1 MFTGLVEASC
11 PIRAVNPGAGR
22 VRLELDLGPL
32 PGEAPKAGLGDSL
45 ALNGVCL
52 TVAEL
57 LPQGFAAFDVIP
69 ETLERTSLGALQPG
83 DRVHVERALR
93 LGDRLDGHM
102 VQGHVEGTGRLA
114 ARREDVGQ
122 LWLEIEAPA
131 AFLAR
136 CLPKGSVT
144 LDGVSLTIAEL
155 RDDRFAVALV
165 PHTLEVTTLGER
177 AVGDRLNLE
186 PDLVG
191 QWVLRL
197 LETGAVVPPSRD

>member
-1 MFTGLVEASC
+1 M
-11 PIRAVNPGAGR
+11 
-22 VRLELDLGPL
+22 RLELDLTPL
-32 PGEAPKAGLGDSL
+32 PGEAPRAGLGDSL

-69 ETLERTSLGALQPG
+69 ESLERTNLGELQPG
-83 DRVHVERALR
+83 SKVHVERALR

-114 ARREDVGQ
+114 ARRQDQGQ
-122 LWLEIEAPA
+122 LWLEVEAAPE
-131 AFLAR
+131 FLAR

-155 RDDRFAVALV
+155 SDAHLAVALV
-165 PHTLEVTTLGER
+165 PHTLEVTLLGER
-177 AVGDRLNLE
+177 AIGDRLNLE
-186 PDLVG
+186 ADLIG
-191 QWVLRL
+191 QWVQRL
-197 LETGAVVPPSRD
+197 MESRGA

>member
-1 MFTGLVEASC
+1 MFTGLVEAAC
-11 PIRAVNPGAGR
+11 PVRAVIPGSGR
-22 VRLELDLGPL
+22 VRLELDLAPL
-32 PGEAPKAGLGDSL
+32 PGEAPHAGLGDSL

-57 LPQGFAAFDVIP
+57 LPQGIAAFDVIP
-69 ETLERTSLGALQPG
+69 ESLERSNLGELQPG
-83 DRVHVERALR
+83 SKVHVERALR

-114 ARREDVGQ
+114 ARREDQGQ
-122 LWLEIEAPA
+122 LWLEVEAAPE
-131 AFLAR
+131 FLGR

-155 RDDRFAVALV
+155 TGERFAVALV
-165 PHTLEVTTLGER
+165 PHTLEVTLLGER
-177 AVGDRLNLE
+177 ALGDRLNLE
-186 PDLVG
+186 ADLIG

-197 LETGAVVPPSRD
+197 MESRGR